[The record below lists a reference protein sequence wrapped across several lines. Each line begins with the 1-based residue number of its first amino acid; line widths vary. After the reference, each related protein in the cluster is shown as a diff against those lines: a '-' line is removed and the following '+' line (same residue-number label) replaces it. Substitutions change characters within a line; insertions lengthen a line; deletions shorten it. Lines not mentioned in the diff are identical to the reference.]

1 MSCSLRIGVLPAALR
16 ECAAVPDVQVRLVEF
31 RHTRDLTAAMEA
43 GQTDLAV
50 GPTPPVWDGL
60 VREIGG
66 RGIRAGGGTC
76 TELPA
81 GAGPSGA
88 TAHPVNELIPGNAVR
103 LEDFRGEV
111 QINGIGQNPQGLFG
125 ELRESC
131 PAQHVNY
138 VLPGRL
144 HRACPTLSRN

>member
-1 MSCSLRIGVLPAALR
+1 
-16 ECAAVPDVQVRLVEF
+16 
-31 RHTRDLTAAMEA
+31 MEA
-43 GQTDLAV
+43 GQADLAV
-50 GPTPPVWDGL
+50 GPAPPVWDGL
-60 VREIGG
+60 VREIGAEEFVLAAAPG
-66 RGIRAGGGTC
+66 

-111 QINGIGQNPQGLFG
+111 QVNGIGQNPQGLFG
-125 ELRESC
+125 ELGESC

-138 VLPGRL
+138 VPPGRL
-144 HRACPTLSRN
+144 HRACPTLLRN

>member
-1 MSCSLRIGVLPAALR
+1 MACSLRIGVLPAALR
-16 ECAAVPDVQVRLVEF
+16 DWRGSTRRAGTAGGVPVR
-31 RHTRDLTAAMEA
+31 RDLTAAMEA
-43 GQTDLAV
+43 GQANLAV

-60 VREIGG
+60 VREIGAEELVLAAAPG
-66 RGIRAGGGTC
+66 

-103 LEDFRGEV
+103 LEDFRGDV
-111 QINGIGQNPQGLFG
+111 QINGIGQNSQGLFG
-125 ELRESC
+125 ELGESC
-131 PAQHVNY
+131 PAQHVDY

-144 HRACPTLSRN
+144 HRACPTLLRN

>member
-1 MSCSLRIGVLPAALR
+1 
-16 ECAAVPDVQVRLVEF
+16 
-31 RHTRDLTAAMEA
+31 MEA
-43 GQTDLAV
+43 GQADLAV

-60 VREIGG
+60 VREIGAEEFVLAAAPG
-66 RGIRAGGGTC
+66 
-76 TELPA
+76 TELPV

-111 QINGIGQNPQGLFG
+111 QINGIGQNSQGLFG
-125 ELRESC
+125 ELGESC
-131 PAQHVNY
+131 PGQHVNY

-144 HRACPTLSRN
+144 HRACPTLAQLTVHFTPMSMWTAAGVGAHPHAWYVFAG